1 MWATRQV
8 LTAGLFVAAASSA
21 RAELTYT
28 ETPKIYTESPRTGA
42 IELKLGGYK
51 PLIDRE
57 KSLNGKVYDQV
68 FGASSMFLIE
78 LEFQKFFY
86 QGIGTAGVGFSIGYA
101 EKYAH
106 ASVVQTDPNAPPISS
121 PVTTSLKVLPMRL
134 LVVYKMDYL
143 ATHAIV
149 PLTPYVQAGLN
160 FTPWWASK
168 GGAIEYVA
176 GSRGAGG
183 KWGYGFTGGLG
194 LLLDFFEP
202 RLAKDFDTDIGVNH
216 TYLFA
221 EYTYENVNN
230 FGKAG
235 LDLSSRRWMFGIAFE
250 F

>member
-28 ETPKIYTESPRTGA
+28 ESPKIYTESPRTGA
-42 IELKLGGYK
+42 IELRLGGYK

-57 KSLNGKVYDQV
+57 RGLSSRVYDQF
-68 FGASSMFLIE
+68 FGASAMFLIE

-86 QGIGTAGVGFSIGYA
+86 QGIGTAGVGLSVGYA
-101 EKYAH
+101 EKYGH
-106 ASVVQTDPNAPPISS
+106 ALVVQPDPNAPPIQSS
-121 PVTTSLKVLPMRL
+121 VPTSLKVLPLRL
-134 LVVYKMDYL
+134 LVVYKMDYM
-143 ATHAIV
+143 ATHGIV
-149 PLTPYVQAGLN
+149 PLTPYVKAGLN
-160 FTPWWASK
+160 FTPWWTTK
-168 GGAIEYVA
+168 GSGIEYVA
-176 GSRGAGG
+176 GTRGAGG

-194 LLLDFFEP
+194 LLLDWFEP
-202 RLAKDFDTDIGVNH
+202 RLAKDFDNTVGVNH

-230 FGKAG
+230 FGQAG

>member
-1 MWATRQV
+1 MSAPRRL
-8 LTAGLFVAAASSA
+8 LTAGWFLISAGVA

-28 ETPKIYTESPRTGA
+28 ETPKTYTESPRTGA
-42 IELKLGGYK
+42 IELRLGGYK

-57 KSLNGKVYDQV
+57 KGLNGKVYDQV
-68 FGASSMFLIE
+68 FGASAMFLIE

-86 QGIGTAGVGFSIGYA
+86 QGFGTAGVGFSIGYA

-106 ASVVQTDPNAPPISS
+106 AQVVNPDPTAPPQSS
-121 PVTTSLKVLPMRL
+121 SVTTSLKVLPMRL
-134 LVVYKMDYL
+134 LLVYKMDYL
-143 ATHAIV
+143 ATHANI
-149 PLTPYVQAGLN
+149 PLTPYVKAGLN
-160 FTPWWASK
+160 FTPWWTTK
-168 GGAIEYVA
+168 GGSIEYVA
-176 GSRGAGG
+176 GTRGAGG

-202 RLAKDFDTDIGVNH
+202 RLAKDFDADIGVNH